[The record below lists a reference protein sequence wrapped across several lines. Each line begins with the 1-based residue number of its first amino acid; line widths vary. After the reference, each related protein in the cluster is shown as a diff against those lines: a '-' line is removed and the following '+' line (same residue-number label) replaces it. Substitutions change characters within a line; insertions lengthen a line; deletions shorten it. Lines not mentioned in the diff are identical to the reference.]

1 MRISKNAKKLS
12 HNGSC
17 GHLAKN
23 LLSLTLSQIRSIVLR
38 RLSTA
43 SSKCNLLSALAHAIK
58 NKITHKERFLFACA
72 YSFYIQQANIE
83 LDGVNFLPFL
93 NAKHKHDWAKLQAN
107 KFVRYCKKNKI
118 VKERYKLALSYAHI
132 QH

>member
-1 MRISKNAKKLS
+1 MKRISIIKK
-12 HNGSC
+12 
-17 GHLAKN
+17 
-23 LLSLTLSQIRSIVLR
+23 IV
-38 RLSTA
+38 
-43 SSKCNLLSALAHAIK
+43 KAIK
-58 NKITHKERFLFACA
+58 NKITYKERFLHACA
-72 YSFYIQQANIE
+72 YNFYIQQANIE

-132 QH
+132 QR